1 MNEKIIPITNEIRVR
16 MKEKELVIFKNYLA
30 STTRNSEN
38 ERFYDLAQYMV
49 DVLPKDIERFKDL
62 ALFDKMIAE
71 AGENAP
77 AVIRIGQSET
87 LNQFYETYSYTYK
100 LKPNKPMIKE
110 LTQMYKEL
118 LEEEQNK

>member
-38 ERFYDLAQYMV
+38 EKFYDLAQYMV

>member
-1 MNEKIIPITNEIRVR
+1 MNEKVIPITNEIRVR

-62 ALFDKMIAE
+62 ALFDKMIAQ

-100 LKPNKPMIKE
+100 LEPNKPMIKE

>member
-1 MNEKIIPITNEIRVR
+1 MNEKVIPITNEIRVR

-49 DVLPKDIERFKDL
+49 DILPKDIERFKDL
-62 ALFDKMIAE
+62 ALFDKMIAQ

-100 LKPNKPMIKE
+100 LEPNKPMIKE

>member
-38 ERFYDLAQYMV
+38 EKFYDLAQYMV

-62 ALFDKMIAE
+62 ALFDKMIAQ

-77 AVIRIGQSET
+77 VVIRVGQSET

>member
-1 MNEKIIPITNEIRVR
+1 MNEKVIPITNEIRVR

-62 ALFDKMIAE
+62 ALFDKMIAQ

>member
-38 ERFYDLAQYMV
+38 EKFYDLAQYMV

-62 ALFDKMIAE
+62 ALFDKMIAQ

>member
-49 DVLPKDIERFKDL
+49 DILPKDIERFKDL
-62 ALFDKMIAE
+62 ALFDKMIAQ

-77 AVIRIGQSET
+77 VVIRVGQSET

-100 LKPNKPMIKE
+100 LEPNKPMIKE

>member
-38 ERFYDLAQYMV
+38 EKFYDLAQYMV

-62 ALFDKMIAE
+62 ALFDKMIAQ

-77 AVIRIGQSET
+77 AVIRIGQV
-87 LNQFYETYSYTYK
+87 K
-100 LKPNKPMIKE
+100 H
-110 LTQMYKEL
+110 
-118 LEEEQNK
+118 

>member
-62 ALFDKMIAE
+62 ALFDKMIAQ

-77 AVIRIGQSET
+77 VVIRVGQSET

>member
-62 ALFDKMIAE
+62 ALFDKMIAQ

>member
-49 DVLPKDIERFKDL
+49 DILPKDIERFKDL
-62 ALFDKMIAE
+62 ALFDKMIAQ

-77 AVIRIGQSET
+77 VVIRVGQSET

>member
-1 MNEKIIPITNEIRVR
+1 MNEKVIPITNEIRVR

-49 DVLPKDIERFKDL
+49 DILPKDIERFKDL
-62 ALFDKMIAE
+62 ALFDKMIAQ

-77 AVIRIGQSET
+77 VVIRVGQSET

>member
-1 MNEKIIPITNEIRVR
+1 MNEKVIPITNEIRVR

-62 ALFDKMIAE
+62 ALFDKMIAQ

-77 AVIRIGQSET
+77 VVIRVGQSET